1 MKTKTSLE
9 QDILNITMKIHR
21 EFPEL
26 SKYID
31 EMPERNAGI
40 DSDRLGSENFEVYYH
55 SLQQLLKE
63 YAKAD
68 EAKTEKRSAD
78 STDLPAYPDN
88 PTSEDIY
95 KIGKRELNPSQ
106 KASVHKAS
114 MKDVEGQLNE
124 KDFEEDM
131 SGDDL
136 DVPGSELD
144 DRQEKTGSE
153 DEENNYYS
161 IGGDEHNSL
170 DENMG

>member
-40 DSDRLGSENFEVYYH
+40 DPGRLGSENFEEYYH

-68 EAKTEKRSAD
+68 EAKTEKRSAEA
-78 STDLPAYPDN
+78 TDLPGYPVN
-88 PTSEDIY
+88 SPSEDIY
-95 KIGKRELNPSQ
+95 TIERRELNPSQ
-106 KASVHKAS
+106 KTSVQNASTKN
-114 MKDVEGQLNE
+114 VEGQLNE

-144 DRQEKTGSE
+144 DRQEKVGSE

-161 IGGDEHNSL
+161 IGGDEHNNL
-170 DENMG
+170 DESKG